1 MLQIINTEV
10 VKSLLLR
17 RLSLSFKVFLFELLV
32 FLRGFTGEGENL
44 EFNP

>member
-17 RLSLSFKVFLFELLV
+17 RLSLSFKFFLFELLV
-32 FLRGFTGEGENL
+32 FLRGFTGEGECL